1 MRINRRRFLVLGSLS
16 GFGLAFLSKV
26 VIGQGKTPIA
36 PVKPI
41 KAPASAESKPILR
54 FVATAD
60 SGAGDQNQNAVA
72 QAMTRYHRD
81 HPFKLAIMAGDNIYT
96 NGEMEK
102 IAAVFERPYADL
114 LKQGVEFHA
123 ALGNHDIR
131 TQNGDLQ
138 VKYPPFHMT
147 GRYYTYR
154 KETVQFF
161 VLDTNTNTN
170 WKIQLAW
177 LEKALRASDA
187 PWKIVYGHH
196 PIYASGLY
204 GTDSDMVARLTPL
217 FKKYRVQLYIN
228 GHEHHYERT
237 NAINGTTYL
246 ITGNGGANLRPVGK
260 SAWTAHSESRHGFS
274 ALEVYG
280 DRIEI
285 QGIGTDAQAF
295 DRGIVPIH

>member
-1 MRINRRRFLVLGSLS
+1 MKMNRRRFLVLGSLS
-16 GFGLAFLSKV
+16 GVGLAGLGKV
-26 VIGQGKTPIA
+26 VIGQGKQPITA
-36 PVKPI
+36 PPLKP
-41 KAPASAESKPILR
+41 PAAAGSSPILR

-60 SGAGDQNQNAVA
+60 VGSGDQNQYDVG
-72 QAMTRYHRD
+72 QAMNRYYRD
-81 HPFKLAIMAGDNIYT
+81 RPFKLAVLGGDNIYT

-102 IAAVFERPYADL
+102 INAVFERPYAEL

-131 TQNGDLQ
+131 AQNGELQ
-138 VKYPPFHMT
+138 LKYAPFHMG
-147 GRYYTYR
+147 GRYYTYQ

-170 WKIQLAW
+170 WTTQLTW
-177 LEKALRASDA
+177 LEKALRASKA
-187 PWKIVYGHH
+187 PWKVVYGHH
-196 PIYASGLY
+196 PVYASGVY
-204 GTDSDMVARLTPL
+204 GTDSEMVARLAPL
-217 FKKYRVQLYIN
+217 FKRYRVQLYIN

-237 NAINGTTYL
+237 NPINGTTYL

-260 SAWTAHSESRHGFS
+260 SAWTAYSASRYGFS

-285 QGIGTDAQAF
+285 QGIGTDGLPF
-295 DRGIVPIH
+295 DKGTVAL

>member
-1 MRINRRRFLVLGSLS
+1 MRMNRRRFLVLGSLS
-16 GFGLAFLSKV
+16 GVGLAALGKV
-26 VIGQGKTPIA
+26 VSGQGKQPIA
-36 PVKPI
+36 PANPK
-41 KAPASAESKPILR
+41 KMPAAASKPILR

-60 SGAGDQNQNAVA
+60 VGSGDRNQYAIG
-72 QAMTRYHRD
+72 QAMARYYRNR
-81 HPFKLAIMAGDNIYT
+81 PYNLALLVGDNIYT

-102 IAAVFERPYADL
+102 INAVFERPYAEL
-114 LKQGVEFHA
+114 LKQGVEFRA

-131 TQNGDLQ
+131 FQNGDLQ
-138 VKYPPFHMT
+138 VKYAPFHMT

-154 KETVQFF
+154 HETVQFF
-161 VLDTNTNTN
+161 VLDTNVNTD
-170 WKIQLAW
+170 WKTQLAW
-177 LEKALRASDA
+177 LEKTLRASDA

-196 PIYASGLY
+196 PVYASGIY
-204 GTDSDMVARLTPL
+204 GTDPQMVERLTPL

-237 NAINGTTYL
+237 NAIHGTTYL

-260 SAWTAHSESRHGFS
+260 HTWTAYSVSRFGFS

-285 QGIGTDAQAF
+285 QGIGTDGLPF
-295 DRGIVPIH
+295 DKGTVAV

>member
-1 MRINRRRFLVLGSLS
+1 MRMNRRRFLILGSLS
-16 GFGLAFLSKV
+16 GVGLVALGKV
-26 VIGQGKTPIA
+26 VSGQAKKPIA
-36 PVKPI
+36 PASPLKT
-41 KAPASAESKPILR
+41 PAATASKPILR

-60 SGAGDQNQNAVA
+60 VGSGDQNQYDVG
-72 QAMTRYHRD
+72 QAMNRYYRD
-81 HPFKLAIMAGDNIYT
+81 HPFKLAILSGDNIYT

-102 IAAVFERPYADL
+102 INAVFERPYADL
-114 LKQGVEFHA
+114 LKQGVEFRA

-131 TQNGDLQ
+131 FQNGDLQ
-138 VKYPPFHMT
+138 VKYAPFHMM

-161 VLDTNTNTN
+161 VLDTNVNTD
-170 WKIQLAW
+170 WKTQLAW
-177 LEKALRASDA
+177 LEKSLRASDT

-196 PIYASGLY
+196 PVYASGIY
-204 GTDSDMVARLTPL
+204 GTDPEMVKRLTPL
-217 FKKYRVQLYIN
+217 FKKYRVQLYVN

-260 SAWTAHSESRHGFS
+260 HSWTAYSESRFGFS

-285 QGIGTDAQAF
+285 QGIGTDGLPF
-295 DRGIVPIH
+295 DKGTLVI